1 MEYTIDFDINK
12 KHSSEWSPSELGK
25 SFQKLVYIYFETEVS
40 ITALGQC
47 GVLIYSFIPA
57 QFQRFIIMNLPKA

>member
-1 MEYTIDFDINK
+1 MVSIGVGK
-12 KHSSEWSPSELGK
+12 EL
-25 SFQKLVYIYFETEVS
+25 SKLVYIYFETEVS